1 MQWKI
6 PAGKCD
12 RYHVGW
18 KWSTQ
23 RLVEDGMSTGLTNTH
38 MACGFSDLYHVFA
51 RKQCILCIMSWLPY
65 ITLCYIDLRF
75 FLPLEQPRTALL
87 ATVSQPGVFTR
98 LLVANNSHRLSD
110 VSQKIM
116 HSKRKNRQFPKPTEH
131 SASLPESTKIL
142 PYLTLGHN

>member
-1 MQWKI
+1 M
-6 PAGKCD
+6 
-12 RYHVGW
+12 
-18 KWSTQ
+18 
-23 RLVEDGMSTGLTNTH
+23 
-38 MACGFSDLYHVFA
+38 
-51 RKQCILCIMSWLPY
+51 
-65 ITLCYIDLRF
+65 
-75 FLPLEQPRTALL
+75 ALL
-87 ATVSQPGVFTR
+87 ATVSQPGVFAR